1 MFLLFFLKRDAL
13 SLLCSY
19 FTERGVVYI
28 VLSHYSGVP
37 NNRVDVFVFP
47 VLEMHARLDYLD
59 NLLIFPFT
67 KKDVNSFNQNQLDY
81 FPVNKKVADAF
92 IWNKL
97 DC

>member
-1 MFLLFFLKRDAL
+1 MQKLKR
-13 SLLCSY
+13 
-19 FTERGVVYI
+19 I
-28 VLSHYSGVP
+28 YSGVP